1 MNFEVISGKVVN
13 DVISNNYQDIVDIV
27 EQTYLAYQAG
37 NAHNPDSYFL
47 RFEKKPEARIIALPA
62 YIDDAVKISG
72 MKWISSFPK
81 NIQQGIPRA
90 SAVLILNDLE
100 TGYPFACL
108 ESSIISASRTSAS
121 AVSAAYHLNGKQK
134 KVVNLGVIGT
144 GLIARYI
151 IAFFAG
157 CGWEIENLH
166 LFDANESYAEQFKA
180 RIQKDFPQ
188 LKNTEI
194 MIAASADALIQ
205 QSSIVTFATSAGEPH
220 IANLAAFSHNPIVLH
235 VSLRDLD
242 PKVILA
248 SYNVFDDV
256 EHCMKANTSAHL
268 TEQLVGNRDFVTGT
282 LADILA
288 GTEALKRDKPVVFSP
303 FGMGILDLAVG
314 YKVYSEA
321 VQSEST
327 TQIDEFFYDMNRV

>member
-1 MNFEVISGKVVN
+1 MKFEVISGKSVN
-13 DVISNNYQDIVDIV
+13 DVVSANYQGIVDIV
-27 EQTYLAYQAG
+27 EKTYLAYQLG

-62 YIDDAVKISG
+62 YIDDALKVSG

-121 AVSAAYHLNGKQK
+121 AVSAAYHLNNKQK
-134 KVVNLGVIGT
+134 KVANLGVIGT

-166 LFDANESYAEQFKA
+166 LFDTNEAYAEQFKA
-180 RIQKDFPQ
+180 RIQKDFAQ
-188 LKNTEI
+188 LKDTEI
-194 MIAASADALIQ
+194 MIANSADALIQ
-205 QSSIVTFATSAGEPH
+205 QSDIVTFATSAGEPH
-220 IANLAAFSHNPIVLH
+220 IHNVSAFSHNPIVLH
-235 VSLRDLD
+235 VSLRDLS
-242 PKVILA
+242 PEVILA
-248 SYNVFDDV
+248 SHNVFDDV
-256 EHCMKANTSAHL
+256 EHCMKANTSPHL
-268 TEQLVGNRDFVTGT
+268 TEQKVGNRDFVTGT
-282 LADILA
+282 LAEILA
-288 GTEALKRDKPVVFSP
+288 GKAAPARDKPVVFSP

-321 VQSEST
+321 AKSDET
-327 TQIDEFFYDMNRV
+327 TQIDDFFYDMNRV